1 MKLSR
6 KFWPWLKVLVA
17 VGIIAALVWKLGTS
31 AFLQGLRDVSIPS
44 VLAAVG
50 IGALTTVCCAW
61 RWCVVA
67 RGLGLELSLRRAVSD
82 YYRAMFLNSVLPT
95 GVLGDVHRAVRHG
108 QSEGDVGR
116 GVRAVVLERTGGQVV
131 LIVLSVVVL
140 LVQPAVVAT
149 EVHAI
154 VPAAVV
160 LAIALG
166 VLAVAIA
173 AVVRWGRPEWKVR
186 RAITTTLGDVRQ
198 GLLTTRTWPSV
209 LLLSTVVLAGHLSL
223 FLVAARAAGSTVPL
237 AQLVPLMVLALLASG
252 LPVNIGGW
260 GPRESVS
267 ALVFG
272 AAGLGAAQGLT
283 IAVVY
288 GVLTI
293 VTCLP
298 GAVVLLRDAF
308 RRRALASR
316 GDSGPDRAVTEVQ
329 FEQSVDAE
337 HEATRRSA

>member
-1 MKLSR
+1 VSR
-6 KFWPWLKVLVA
+6 KFWPWLKVLIA
-17 VGIIAALVWKLGTS
+17 VGIIVALVWKLGTS
-31 AFLQGLRDVSIPS
+31 AFLQGLRDVSVVS
-44 VLAAVG
+44 VLAAAG
-50 IGALTTVCCAW
+50 IGVLTTVCCAW

-67 RGLGLELSLRRAVSD
+67 HGLGLELRFRTAVTD
-82 YYRAMFLNSVLPT
+82 YYRAMFLNSVLPM

-108 QSEGDVGR
+108 HSSGNVGR

-131 LIVLSVVVL
+131 LIALSVAVL
-140 LVQPAVVAT
+140 LVQPAVVSA

-154 VPAAVV
+154 VPTAIV
-160 LAIALG
+160 LAI
-166 VLAVAIA
+166 VLALLAIA
-173 AVVRWGRPEWKVR
+173 VVGVVRWGRPEWKVR

-198 GLLTTRTWPSV
+198 GLLTTRTWPAV
-209 LLLSTVVLAGHLSL
+209 VLLSTVVLAGHLSL
-223 FLVAARAAGSTVPL
+223 FLVAARTAGSTVSL
-237 AQLVPLMVLALLASG
+237 GQLVPLMVLALLASG

-298 GAVVLLRDAF
+298 GAVVLMTDFF
-308 RRRALASR
+308 RRRASAAR
-316 GDSGPDRAVTEVQ
+316 DSGSVAEVQ
-329 FEQSVDAE
+329 FEQSVDTE
-337 HEATRRSA
+337 HEPTRRSA

>member
-1 MKLSR
+1 
-6 KFWPWLKVLVA
+6 
-17 VGIIAALVWKLGTS
+17 
-31 AFLQGLRDVSIPS
+31 
-44 VLAAVG
+44 
-50 IGALTTVCCAW
+50 
-61 RWCVVA
+61 
-67 RGLGLELSLRRAVSD
+67 
-82 YYRAMFLNSVLPT
+82 
-95 GVLGDVHRAVRHG
+95 
-108 QSEGDVGR
+108 
-116 GVRAVVLERTGGQVV
+116 VRAVVLERTGGQIV
-131 LIVLSVVVL
+131 LIVLSVAVL
-140 LVQPAVVAT
+140 LAQPAVVSA

-166 VLAVAIA
+166 VLAVAVA
-173 AVVRWGRPEWKVR
+173 AVVRWGRPEWKLR

-209 LLLSTVVLAGHLSL
+209 VLLSTVVLAGHLSL
-223 FLVAARAAGSTVPL
+223 FLVAARTAGSAVPL
-237 AQLVPLMVLALLASG
+237 GQLVPLMVLALLASG

-260 GPRESVS
+260 GPRETVS

-283 IAVVY
+283 VAVVY

-298 GAVVLLRDAF
+298 GGVVLLTDVF

-316 GDSGPDRAVTEVQ
+316 TDIGPARPAAEVQ
-329 FEQSVDAE
+329 LEQSVDTE
-337 HEATRRSA
+337 HESTRRSA